1 MPSPFPGMDPYLE
14 SYEWTSVHHSLSE
27 QIARQLAPK
36 VRPKYM
42 VRPVERFVVEVFDDF
57 ELSHGNIYPDVGIA
71 EAKTAYRVEDEGK
84 RPLRLATFMPTK
96 VPHVTIEIKHVVDG
110 QLVTAVEVI
119 SPTNKRG
126 EGYRQYLAKREL
138 ILASDTHLLEIDLL
152 RMGRRVPMRDPL
164 PDTPYFVFLSRAQK
178 RPYLDV
184 WPIQLD
190 EPLPTIPI
198 PLLPDDPDVFLD
210 LQLALTTL
218 YDEFGYDLSVDYS
231 QPPEI
236 PLEGETA
243 VWAAELL
250 KKEIEKLGD

>member
-14 SYEWTSVHHSLSE
+14 SYEWTSIHHSLSG

-36 VRPKYM
+36 VRPKYI
-42 VRPVERFVVEVFDDF
+42 VRPEERFVIEVFADF
-57 ELSHGNIYPDVGIA
+57 ELGRTNVYPDVGIA
-71 EAKTAYRVEDEGK
+71 ETKTVYRVEGAGE

-110 QLVTAVEVI
+110 TLVTAIEVI

-138 ILASDTHLLEIDLL
+138 ILTSETHLLEIDLL

-164 PDTPYFVFLSRAQK
+164 PDAPYFVFLSRVEK

-184 WPIQLD
+184 WPIQLE
-190 EPLPTIPI
+190 EPLPTVPV
-198 PLLPDDPDVFLD
+198 PLLPDDADVSLD
-210 LQLALTTL
+210 LQLALTTM
-218 YDEFGYDLSVDYS
+218 YDELGFDLSVDYR

-250 KKEIEKLGD
+250 QKEIGRLGD

>member
-1 MPSPFPGMDPYLE
+1 MPSPFLGMDPYLE
-14 SYEWTSVHHSLSE
+14 SYEWTSVHHSLSA

-36 VRPKYM
+36 VRPKYI
-42 VRPVERFVVEVFDDF
+42 VRPVERFVVEVFDD
-57 ELSHGNIYPDVGIA
+57 LAPSRGNIYPDVGIA
-71 EAKTAYRVEDEGK
+71 ETKTAYRAGGEK
-84 RPLRLATFMPTK
+84 QRPLHLATFMPTK

-110 QLVTAVEVI
+110 ALVTAVEVI
-119 SPTNKRG
+119 SHTNKRG

-138 ILASDTHLLEIDLL
+138 ILASETHLLEIDLL

-164 PDTPYFVFLSRAQK
+164 PDAPYFIFLSRAEK

-184 WPIQLD
+184 WPVQLN
-190 EPLPTIPI
+190 EPLPTVPV
-198 PLLPDDPDVFLD
+198 PLLSDDPDVSLD
-210 LQLALTTL
+210 LQLALTTM
-218 YDEFGYDLSVDYS
+218 YDELGFDLSVDYR

-250 KKEIEKLGD
+250 KKEIERLRD